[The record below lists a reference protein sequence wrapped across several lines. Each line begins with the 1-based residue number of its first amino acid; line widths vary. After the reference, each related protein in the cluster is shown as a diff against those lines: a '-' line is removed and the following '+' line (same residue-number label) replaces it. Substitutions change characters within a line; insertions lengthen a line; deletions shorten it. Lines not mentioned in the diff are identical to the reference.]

1 MFIWKK
7 VCIRQLLTSSEY
19 IPQARHYGRWTH
31 RTPLRTLP
39 SEEDVNIYPAEQTKC
54 NDNDIYSG
62 KVNWKHKPRDANSS
76 NEQTEKLKQV
86 LSKNAVKKDVSYDMI
101 QTVMDSNGEFVYTKL
116 PNKDARM
123 TSLLTKVQSN
133 NTKERKNIILE
144 GKRLIIE
151 ALENNCKLEYLLF
164 SRKSDV
170 EEIKSFLPK
179 SGATLYKMPYR
190 EIQLWSGLTTSPGI
204 MGIFRKPDPEN
215 FIPSIDCIPVTII
228 CDNVREPGN
237 LGAILRTCAG
247 AGCHKI
253 ILTRGCVNLWDT
265 KVTRSASGAHFHLN
279 ILSRIDW
286 TDIDK
291 QLQPNSR
298 IFMADNKLFSS
309 TSENVEDATFRIENI
324 PLVPYYGIRTERT
337 EAITLIVGGETEGL
351 SESAYKFVYERRGVR
366 LNIPLTTGV
375 DCLNSGV
382 ALGIILFEVKKQ
394 MLLSVQENENKI
406 HTFG

>member
-1 MFIWKK
+1 MFIRKK

-19 IPQARHYGRWTH
+19 ITQARHYGRWTH
-31 RTPLRTLP
+31 RTPVRTLP
-39 SEEDVNIYPAEQTKC
+39 SEEDVNIYSAEQTKC

-86 LSKNAVKKDVSYDMI
+86 LSKNAVKKNVSYDMI

-123 TSLLTKVQSN
+123 T
-133 NTKERKNIILE
+133 
-144 GKRLIIE
+144 
-151 ALENNCKLEYLLF
+151 
-164 SRKSDV
+164 
-170 EEIKSFLPK
+170 
-179 SGATLYKMPYR
+179 
-190 EIQLWSGLTTSPGI
+190 
-204 MGIFRKPDPEN
+204 KPDPEN